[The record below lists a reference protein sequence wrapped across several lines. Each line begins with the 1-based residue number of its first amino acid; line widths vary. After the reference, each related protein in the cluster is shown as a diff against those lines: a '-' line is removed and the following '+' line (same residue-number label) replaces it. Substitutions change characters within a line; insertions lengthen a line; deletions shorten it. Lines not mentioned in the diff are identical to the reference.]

1 MTHLSGN
8 DRGEKSPLR
17 DLTHTQLPPILKGM
31 ACVQRA
37 QRREPR
43 TRGPRLAL
51 LSVLWLGLSGL
62 GLGGFGIGAAGCG
75 SIGSSETGAGGTTV
89 GSDRSA
95 SGLLSAEQV
104 FATQKTGVA
113 EARAPEPYVWPEP
126 TEVPG
131 VLGLKTALYDPS
143 GRAMGKLHEAL
154 SRAARG
160 EGQARLLFY
169 GASHVASDMFTG
181 HIRQELQTRFGD
193 AGPGFAMPVK
203 PWRWYRRQG
212 LEIKSDWRKWDA
224 LRIRVTSRDT
234 DQFGLAGVAVE
245 ADHAG
250 GFGVIETKG
259 MRGVSEAASLFDLYY
274 MQRPG
279 GGDLDILVD
288 GAPAKR
294 VSTNADMVGPGYAR
308 VEVGDGAHRFEVR
321 LKGNGP
327 VRLFGAVLE
336 RDQPGVVVDTLG
348 INGARAR
355 YQLLWDEHVQKE
367 HVARREPDL
376 VALAYGTNESGDD
389 DVPIANYEESLREVL
404 TRMKAVAGEAS
415 CLLIGPSDRPI
426 RDRRTGELSDRERQ
440 YQLNDVQRRVSA
452 EFGCAYF
459 DVIAFMG
466 GPESMTRWVHNDP
479 PYGAADHVHFTWQGY
494 SRLGEVLL
502 DAMMDGYRDWR
513 SVKPA
518 AVPHDHAKQ

>member
-1 MTHLSGN
+1 M
-8 DRGEKSPLR
+8 
-17 DLTHTQLPPILKGM
+17 
-31 ACVQRA
+31 
-37 QRREPR
+37 
-43 TRGPRLAL
+43 
-51 LSVLWLGLSGL
+51 
-62 GLGGFGIGAAGCG
+62 
-75 SIGSSETGAGGTTV
+75 GSSETGAGGTTV
-89 GSDRSA
+89 APDHGA
-95 SGLLSAEQV
+95 GKLLSADQV
-104 FATQKTGVA
+104 FASRKAEVA
-113 EARAPEPYVWPEP
+113 DANRETPYVWPEP
-126 TEVPG
+126 TDVPG
-131 VLGLKTALYDPS
+131 VLGRKTALYDPS
-143 GRAMGKLHEAL
+143 GAAMHSLHEAL

-160 EGQARLLFY
+160 DGQARLLFY

-181 HIRQELQTRFGD
+181 HIRKELQTRFGD

-224 LRIRVTSRDT
+224 LRIRVSSRDT

-259 MRGVSEAASLFDLYY
+259 MRGISKAASLFDLYY

-288 GAPAKR
+288 GQPAKR
-294 VSTNADMVGPGYAR
+294 VSTNGDVAGPGYAR

-336 RDQPGVVVDTLG
+336 RERPGVVVDTLG

-355 YQLLWDEHVQKE
+355 YQLLWDEEVQRA
-367 HVARREPDL
+367 HVARRRPDL
-376 VALAYGTNESGDD
+376 VALAYGTNEAGDD
-389 DVPIANYEESLREVL
+389 GVPMETYEANLREVL
-404 TRMKAVAGEAS
+404 TRMKAVAGQAS

-426 RDRRTGELSDRERQ
+426 RDRRTGEVSDRERQ
-440 YQLNDVQRRVSA
+440 YELNDVQRRVSA

-466 GPESMTRWVHNDP
+466 GPASMSRWVQNDP

-494 SRLGEVLL
+494 TRLGEVLL
-502 DAMMDGYRDWR
+502 DAMMDGYDDWR

-518 AVPHDHAKQ
+518 RVPHNHAKR